1 MLPFESAWLLLKRQT
16 ELGEF
21 HPWLPSSHGPANWY
35 HGTSTDHA
43 KGIHEKG
50 ILPGTRQAITGRTD
64 YTEEGVIPDEEELLD
79 ASIPAAAFITP
90 SLESA
95 KMHAFFA
102 QNARNALGS
111 KGGKGMVGV
120 RAKGLAEAIKRGEI
134 NPHTGQPL
142 QIVPIAENTFGTINQ
157 DAVGIAGGIPRKYT
171 TPVLPD
177 MLFGFDDKQIQE
189 KLKETDEKEAIPESS
204 KPNDDTPL
212 PRDKI
217 SSLSSE
223 ESKPLN
229 MQELNKRAIE
239 NNENRKPFN
248 ILRELVLRP

>member
-1 MLPFESAWLLLKRQT
+1 MSPFESAWLLLKRQT

-95 KMHAFFA
+95 KKHAFFG

-111 KGGKGMVGV
+111 KGGRGMVGI
-120 RAKGLAEAIKRGEI
+120 RAEGLAEAIKRGEI
-134 NPHTGQPL
+134 NPHTGEPL
-142 QIVPIAENTFGTINQ
+142 QTVPLTGNNYGTINQ
-157 DAVGIAGGIPRKYT
+157 GAVGIAGGIPRKYT

-177 MLFGFDDKQIQE
+177 MLFGHDQQKIEE
-189 KLKETDEKEAIPESS
+189 KMNSPYAYIGYQQPMPLDWSS
-204 KPNDDTPL
+204 YD
-212 PRDKI
+212 R
-217 SSLSSE
+217 
-223 ESKPLN
+223 
-229 MQELNKRAIE
+229 
-239 NNENRKPFN
+239 FN
-248 ILRELVLRP
+248 QDQNFPDMI